1 MPTPSEAR
9 LSLRRMVRD
18 ISAQLSV
25 ARSTGEVAGFV
36 ESVKELDA
44 AWKGRHEEFATA
56 ELVGMKVEMSN
67 LFVELSGLI
76 EETASRHAD
85 VAMRPRF
92 FRAATH
98 RQRFTAAPDAEVSPT
113 AAVGHSR
120 RRAGCAP

>member
-25 ARSTGEVAGFV
+25 ARATGEVAGFV

-44 AWKGRHEEFATA
+44 AWKGRHEEFPTA

-85 VAMRPRF
+85 VAMGPRF
-92 FRAATH
+92 CRAARH
-98 RQRFTAAPDAEVSPT
+98 DHCFTAAPDAEVSRS
-113 AAVGHSR
+113 AAVAEPGARHDR
-120 RRAGCAP
+120 